1 MILALLITFL
11 MLNVSQFGQMPDT
24 ISLGFERKLVR
35 ENSTEIVKG
44 ISYYK
49 APQKLYIEVQQPL
62 KQIMT
67 IENNVL
73 TIYYP
78 IEKKAFRIK
87 SKGPIQMPIIQSILS
102 AMKDDYGLSDIGYT
116 MTKSEMKG
124 KTLYTY
130 WEPPKKYKK
139 QMGRFIL
146 GIENGLLSYSEALN
160 PKGETI
166 IRSSYK
172 KHIELNGKYFPLEI
186 QSEITDGSRQT
197 EYITYSNVKIN
208 ISLPLE
214 IANFNIPDSVAVK
227 EIEW

>member
-1 MILALLITFL
+1 
-11 MLNVSQFGQMPDT
+11 MLNISQFGQMPDT
-24 ISLGFERKLVR
+24 ISLSFERKIVK
-35 ENSTEIVKG
+35 EDSTEIVKG

-49 APQKLYIEVQQPL
+49 SPQRLYIEVQHPL

-87 SKGPIQMPIIQSILS
+87 SKGPIQMPLIQSILS

-116 MTKSEMKG
+116 LTKSEMKG
-124 KTLYTY
+124 KILYTY
-130 WEPPKKYKK
+130 WDPPKKYKK
-139 QMGRFIL
+139 QMGRFII
-146 GIENGLLSYSEALN
+146 GIENGLLNYSEALN
-160 PKGETI
+160 PKGETVI
-166 IRSSYK
+166 KSFYK

-186 QSEITDGSRQT
+186 KSEIINGSKQT

-208 ISLPLE
+208 ISLPME
-214 IANFNIPDSVAVK
+214 VINFSIPNSVSVK